1 MTRLTTP
8 RRSVQFER
16 RPSQRFSRRASY
28 AAKRTQR
35 QLPLQSTGDATTN
48 KGDLINISEDTVKA
62 KCEQKSEAKPTAV
75 ARSSKQLSPKLE
87 KTASV
92 GHCCKMQMS
101 NNGGEKHDEKCNLF
115 KAKQMKLKQKEIE
128 ANKSSPK
135 VVRSPTKTVDN
146 PIPTT
151 RSKNEPC
158 TMATA
163 NNYSDEIIQPNQVI
177 CSINDLTVNNL
188 LDDVS
193 DPSRC
198 KENNNN
204 TTNKLVDKVNIFES
218 LDLNNGR
225 VDANLE
231 TSHSST
237 TDQPLINLNE
247 SNHEP
252 APTVSRKD
260 TRTALNLDIQNIL
273 EQPGTSIQ
281 RFQDLKMTEI

>member
-1 MTRLTTP
+1 MVRLTTP

-35 QLPLQSTGDATTN
+35 QVPITDDATTN
-48 KGDLINISEDTVKA
+48 KGDLINISEDMIKS
-62 KCEQKSEAKPTAV
+62 KSEQTSQAKPTTV
-75 ARSSKQLSPKLE
+75 ARGSKQSPKLD
-87 KTASV
+87 KASV

-115 KAKQMKLKQKEIE
+115 KAKQMKLKQKENE

-135 VVRSPTKTVDN
+135 VVRSPTKAVDN

-151 RSKNEPC
+151 RSKNMPSS
-158 TMATA
+158 MATA
-163 NNYSDEIIQPNQVI
+163 NNFSNEIIQPNQAK

-188 LDDVS
+188 LDEVS

-198 KENNNN
+198 KENDN

-218 LDLNNGR
+218 LDLNNEP

-252 APTVSRKD
+252 VPTVTRKD
-260 TRTALNLDIQNIL
+260 TRTAMNLDIQNIL